1 MTVLTSNDTG
11 ESSVSSSITFTFVD
25 WDTPQTVTVTGIDDN
40 IIDGEQGSSITI
52 SIDDAN
58 SDNDFD
64 SIPDQTVA
72 VLTADDDVAGFTIV
86 ELEGSTAVTEAG
98 GTDTFTVVLDAQPTD
113 VVIALTSSDA
123 VEATT
128 LGVTDIHFSK
138 LEYAVNRDCYW
149 SRR

>member
-1 MTVLTSNDTG
+1 MLDAQPTSNVVLTLTSNDTG
-11 ESSVSSSITFTFVD
+11 ESSVSSPITFTSAD

-72 VLTADDDVAGFTIV
+72 VLTADDDVAGFTV
-86 ELEGSTAVTEAG
+86 DQLDGSVAVTEAG
-98 GTDTFTVVLDAQPTD
+98 GTDTFTVVLDAQPTSD

-123 VEATT
+123 GEATT
-128 LGVTDIHFSK
+128 
-138 LEYAVNRDCYW
+138 RDRH
-149 SRR
+149 SLQ